1 MCKHSARKM
10 QWAVRCYKAKGGG
23 YVGPK
28 SKDNGM
34 VRWTAQKWRTV
45 DGSRSG
51 GKKRYLP
58 DAAWRA
64 LSKSQ
69 IRRTNEAKRVGYEQ
83 GKQFVRQPKDVARVA
98 RRFRS

>member
-1 MCKHSARKM
+1 M